1 VEATTRRHPLTGEPV
16 FAYAEVGSTN
26 DVALDLAA
34 SGRGQSLWVRAERQN
49 AGRGRSG
56 RAWVSPAGN
65 LHATAALIEPC
76 PPVIAPQ
83 LGFVAGVAL
92 HEAVAGTT
100 GIGAPRLALKWPN
113 DLKLDG
119 AKCAGILLEG
129 RRVGPAG
136 SFVVLVGIGVDV
148 ASAPVDTPYPA
159 AALACVAPSLTVE
172 ALFDALVVGFAAWRE
187 RWQRE
192 GFEAVR
198 AAWLK
203 RAVGLGLP
211 ARVRQG
217 DGELTGLFAGLAPD
231 GALILRTPEGERI
244 VAAGDFEDT
253 GTAGSRPAPAWDG
266 PDR

>member
-1 VEATTRRHPLTGEPV
+1 VDSTARRHPRTCELV

-34 SGRGQSLWVRAERQN
+34 AGRGPSLWVRADRQT

-76 PPVIAPQ
+76 LPAIAPQ

-92 HEAVAGTT
+92 HEAVAVAT

-148 ASAPVDTPYPA
+148 ATAPVDTPYPA
-159 AALACVAPSLTVE
+159 AALASVAPALTVE
-172 ALFDALVVGFAAWRE
+172 ALFDALVVSFAAWRE

-192 GFEAVR
+192 GFDAVR
-198 AAWLK
+198 AAWLA
-203 RAVGLGLP
+203 RAAGLGLP

-217 DGELTGLFAGLAPD
+217 DGELTGVFGGLAPD
-231 GALILRTPEGERI
+231 GALILHTPDGDRI